1 MRSTYRDLMDIVSW
15 RVLRALRDVGCAGR
29 GPKPG
34 WQIAV
39 LLFFLA
45 QAFVTL
51 NARCLASPHRLSLS
65 FAWAAQDE
73 ALQQGLSALKDNHLD
88 VALERLT
95 AAERES
101 PFNANIRNFRGI
113 VFAQMGRNSEAA
125 SEYQEAIRL
134 DPRLEDAHK
143 NLGFLEWT
151 EHNLEAART
160 HLYQALDIAPED
172 AFAHYYLGRVQLDA
186 KLYESAFKE
195 LDRSQVPWPADVD
208 FLVQAA
214 TGYLALGRLDEARTT
229 LDRLRTMPLR
239 DAQAVGLASLLL
251 SVHENDAAID
261 LLGKLRKRLN
271 GANAGWAHFDLA
283 LAYLL
288 SGYYAKAADVAHG
301 LLKAKPAKGA
311 MTPEAGSAWSLI
323 GIASARLHQREA
335 AVDAFR
341 QACKLNASREEHWL
355 NLTRELMDLNRYTE
369 AISAVQEGLASNP
382 SSYALHLRLGAA
394 YLASDRYSDAESVFR
409 QLVAAGDPLPTSYV
423 GLAQVLLR
431 TGRADEAV
439 SELTTA
445 GQKLGTSFLISYFRG
460 LALNRAGRAGEAV
473 SAFEEATQL
482 DPNSSEAH
490 LELGK
495 TELATHRAH
504 DAVTELQES
513 LRLDPGNVPAQRLL
527 SQAYRRAG
535 DERATSQE
543 VQASAAKKPSPEA
556 ELLGDFLPPEW
567 EFPRD

>member
-1 MRSTYRDLMDIVSW
+1 MRSTYRDLMDNVSW
-15 RVLRALRDVGCAGR
+15 RVLRVLTDPGCASR
-29 GPKPG
+29 LPKPG
-34 WQIAV
+34 RQFAI

-45 QAFVTL
+45 QAFVTP
-51 NARCLASPHRLSLS
+51 NARCLARPHGLSLS
-65 FAWAAQDE
+65 LAGAAQDD
-73 ALQQGLSALKDNHLD
+73 ALQQGLAALKENHLD

-95 AAERES
+95 AAERQS
-101 PFNANIRNFRGI
+101 PTNANIRNFLGI
-113 VFAQMGRNSEAA
+113 VFAQMGRNSEAV

-134 DPRLEDAHK
+134 DPKLQDAYR

-151 EHNLEAART
+151 EHDLEAART
-160 HLYQALDIAPED
+160 HLNQALDIASED

-195 LDRSQVPWPADVD
+195 LDRSHVPWPADWD
-208 FLVQAA
+208 FLVQVAN
-214 TGYLALGRLDEARTT
+214 GYLALGRLEEARRT

-239 DAQAVGLASLLL
+239 DAQAV
-251 SVHENDAAID
+251 SVAALFISAHENDAAID
-261 LLGKLRKRLN
+261 LLLKLKARMN
-271 GANAGWAHFDLA
+271 GANASWAQFDLA
-283 LAYLL
+283 LAYLF
-288 SGYYAKAADVAHG
+288 SADYAKAADQARG
-301 LLKAKPAKGA
+301 LLKAQPAKGA

-323 GIASARLHQREA
+323 GIASARLQQREA

-355 NLTRELMDLNRYTE
+355 NLTRELMDLNRYAE
-369 AISAVQEGLASNP
+369 AISAVQKGLASNP

-409 QLVAAGDPLPTSYV
+409 QLTAAGDPLPTSYV

-431 TGRADEAV
+431 TGRAEEAV
-439 SELTTA
+439 SELTA
-445 GQKLGTSFLISYFRG
+445 AQQKLGSSFLISYFRG
-460 LALNRAGRAGEAV
+460 LALNRAGRAQEAV
-473 SAFEEATQL
+473 SAFEEAARL

-495 TELATHRAH
+495 TELATGRVG
-504 DAVTELQES
+504 DAITELQES
-513 LRLDPGNVPAQRLL
+513 LRLDSGNVQAQRLL
-527 SQAYRRAG
+527 SKAYRRAE
-535 DERATSQE
+535 DERAASQE
-543 VQASAAKKPSPEA
+543 VRASAAKKPSQET

>member
-1 MRSTYRDLMDIVSW
+1 M
-15 RVLRALRDVGCAGR
+15 GCAGS

-34 WQIAV
+34 WQFAV

-45 QAFVTL
+45 HAFITL
-51 NARCLASPHRLSLS
+51 NARCLASPYRLSLS
-65 FAWAAQDE
+65 LAWAAQDE
-73 ALQQGLSALKDNHLD
+73 AVQQGLAALKENHLD

-101 PFNANIRNFRGI
+101 PLNANIRNFRGI
-113 VFAQMGRNSEAA
+113 VFAQMGRNSEAV

-134 DPRLEDAHK
+134 DPKLEDAHK

-160 HLYQALDIAPED
+160 HLNRALEIAPED

-186 KLYESAFKE
+186 KVYESAFKE

-214 TGYLALGRLDEARTT
+214 AGYLALGRRDEARTT

-239 DAQAVGLASLLL
+239 DAQAVSLASLLV
-251 SVHENDAAID
+251 SAHQNDAAID
-261 LLGKLRKRLN
+261 LLRKLRTRLN
-271 GANAGWAHFDLA
+271 SANAGWAQFDLA

-288 SGYYAKAADVAHG
+288 SANYAKAAERAQG
-301 LLKAKPAKGA
+301 LVKAQPMKGA
-311 MTPEAGSAWSLI
+311 MAPEAGSAWSLI
-323 GIASARLHQREA
+323 GIASARLHQRET

-341 QACKLNASREEHWL
+341 QACKLNATREEHWL

-382 SSYALHLRLGAA
+382 NSYALHLRLGAA
-394 YLASDRYSDAESVFR
+394 YLASDRYSDAEAVFR
-409 QLVAAGDPLPTSYV
+409 QLIAAGDPLPTSYI

-439 SELTTA
+439 SEVTTA
-445 GQKLGTSFLISYFRG
+445 GQKLGPSFLISYFRG
-460 LALNRAGRAGEAV
+460 LALNRAGKAAEAV

-482 DPNSSEAH
+482 DPTSSEAH

-495 TELATHRAH
+495 TELATHRVH

-513 LRLDPGNVPAQRLL
+513 LRLDPGNVQAQRLL

-535 DERATSQE
+535 DERAASQE
-543 VQASAAKKPSPEA
+543 VKASTATKSSPEA
-556 ELLGDFLPPEW
+556 DLLGDFLPPEW
-567 EFPRD
+567 EFPPD

>member
-1 MRSTYRDLMDIVSW
+1 MRSTYRDLMDIVSR
-15 RVLRALRDVGCAGR
+15 RVLRAVRDVGCAGR

-34 WQIAV
+34 RQLAI

-45 QAFVTL
+45 QPFVPL
-51 NARCLASPHRLSLS
+51 HARCLASPESVSLSL
-65 FAWAAQDE
+65 AWAAQDDP
-73 ALQQGLSALKDNHLD
+73 LQQGLAALKENHLD
-88 VALERLT
+88 IALERLT
-95 AAERES
+95 AAERQS
-101 PFNANIRNFRGI
+101 PTNANIRNFLGI
-113 VFAQMGRNSEAA
+113 VFAQLGRNSEAV

-134 DPRLEDAHK
+134 DPKLEDAFK

-151 EHNLEAART
+151 EHNLEAAGT
-160 HLYQALDIAPED
+160 HLNQALDIAPED

-186 KLYESAFKE
+186 KLYESAFQE
-195 LDRSQVPWPADVD
+195 LDRSQVPWPADVG
-208 FLVQAA
+208 FLVQVS
-214 TGYLALGRLDEARTT
+214 TGYLALGRLDEARRI
-229 LDRLRTMPLR
+229 LDRLRTMPLP
-239 DAQAVGLASLLL
+239 DAETVSVAALLI
-251 SVHENDAAID
+251 SVHENEAAMD
-261 LLGKLRKRLN
+261 LLRKLRTRLN
-271 GANAGWAHFDLA
+271 SANAGWAQFDLA

-288 SGYYAKAADVAHG
+288 SADYAKAADQAQG
-301 LLKAKPAKGA
+301 LLKAQPAKGA
-311 MTPEAGSAWSLI
+311 VIPEAGSAWSLI

-341 QACKLNASREEHWL
+341 QACRLNASREEHWL

-431 TGRADEAV
+431 TGRAEAAV

-445 GQKLGTSFLISYFRG
+445 GQKLGPSFLISYFLG

-513 LRLDPGNVPAQRLL
+513 LRLDPGNVQAQRLL

-535 DERATSQE
+535 DERATSPE
-543 VQASAAKKPSPEA
+543 VQARAAKKPSPEA

>member
-1 MRSTYRDLMDIVSW
+1 MRSIYRDLMDIVI
-15 RVLRALRDVGCAGR
+15 RPLLRSLRGVWSGGS
-29 GPKPG
+29 GPKSG
-34 WQIAV
+34 LQFSL
-39 LLFFLA
+39 LLFFLTH
-45 QAFVTL
+45 AFITL
-51 NARCLASPHRLSLS
+51 HARSLS
-65 FAWAAQDE
+65 SAHGSSLFLAWAAQDE
-73 ALQQGLSALKDNHLD
+73 ALQQGLAALKENHLD

-95 AAERES
+95 AAEREA
-101 PFNANIRNFRGI
+101 PLDANIRNFRGI
-113 VFAQMGRNSEAA
+113 VFAQMGRNAEAIN
-125 SEYQEAIRL
+125 EYQEAIRL
-134 DPRLEDAHK
+134 DPKLEGAYK

-160 HLYQALDIAPED
+160 HLYQALDIVPED
-172 AFAHYYLGRVQLDA
+172 DFAHYYLGRVQLDA

-195 LDRSQVPWPADVD
+195 LDRSQALWPSDVN

-214 TGYLALGRLDEARTT
+214 TGYLALGRLEEARRT
-229 LDRLRTMPLR
+229 LDRLRTMPVG
-239 DAQAVGLASLLL
+239 DTQAVSLASLLV
-251 SVHENDAAID
+251 SAHENGAAID
-261 LLGKLRKRLN
+261 LLSKLRKRLS
-271 GANAGWAHFDLA
+271 GPNAGWAQFDLA

-288 SGYYAKAADVAHG
+288 SADYAKAADEAQS
-301 LLKAKPAKGA
+301 LLNAQSAKGA
-311 MTPEAGSAWSLI
+311 MSSEAASAWSLI
-323 GIASARLHQREA
+323 GIAKARLHQREA

-341 QACKLNASREEHWL
+341 KACKLNSSREEHWL

-369 AISAVQEGLASNP
+369 AVSAVLEGLASNP

-431 TGRADEAV
+431 TGRAEEAV
-439 SELTTA
+439 SGLNAAEE
-445 GQKLGTSFLISYFRG
+445 KLGPSFLISYFRG
-460 LALNRAGRAGEAV
+460 LALNRAGRVAEAV
-473 SAFEEATQL
+473 PAFEEATQL

-490 LELGK
+490 FELGK
-495 TELATHRAH
+495 TELTTHRVH
-504 DAVTELQES
+504 EAVTELQES
-513 LRLDPGNVPAQRLL
+513 LRLDPGNVQAQRLL

-543 VQASAAKKPSPEA
+543 TQTTAAQKPNPEV

>member
-1 MRSTYRDLMDIVSW
+1 MRSIYRDLMDIVS
-15 RVLRALRDVGCAGR
+15 RHVLRGLRNVVR
-29 GPKPG
+29 GGSGSKPG
-34 WQIAV
+34 WQFAV

-45 QAFVTL
+45 HAFIVL
-51 NARCLASPHRLSLS
+51 NARCLASPHGLSL
-65 FAWAAQDE
+65 FLAWAAQDD
-73 ALQQGLSALKDNHLD
+73 ALQQGLAALKENRLD

-101 PFNANIRNFRGI
+101 PLNANIRNFRGI
-113 VFAQMGRNSEAA
+113 VFAQMGRNSEAV

-134 DPRLEDAHK
+134 DPKLEDAHK

-172 AFAHYYLGRVQLDA
+172 DFAHYYLGRVQLDA

-195 LDRSQVPWPADVD
+195 LDRSQALWPADVN

-214 TGYLALGRLDEARTT
+214 TGYLALGRLDEARRT

-239 DAQAVGLASLLL
+239 DAHAVTLASLLI
-251 SVHENDAAID
+251 SAHENDAATD
-261 LLGKLRKRLN
+261 LLSKLTKRLN
-271 GANAGWAHFDLA
+271 GPNAGWAQFDLA

-288 SGYYAKAADVAHG
+288 SADYAKAADQAQG
-301 LLKAKPAKGA
+301 LLKAQTARGA

-335 AVDAFR
+335 AVAAFR

-382 SSYALHLRLGAA
+382 NSYALHLRLGAA

-431 TGRADEAV
+431 TGRAKEAV

-445 GQKLGTSFLISYFRG
+445 GQKLGPSFLISYFLG
-460 LALNRAGRAGEAV
+460 LALNRAGRTGEAV

-495 TELATHRAH
+495 TELATHRVH

-513 LRLDPGNVPAQRLL
+513 LRLDPGNVQAQRLL

-535 DERATSQE
+535 DERAASQE